1 MAICAGCGIDTELH
15 ELGVPICTSCISK
28 RESSNPLLA
37 DLSLEIAHTRDL
49 YFKAM
54 RALAPFQAPGERRP
68 NGSRHGSEAM
78 RLEDRAKI
86 AGEKY
91 WEALRCYV
99 ETLRRETG
107 KSRSA

>member
-1 MAICAGCGIDTELH
+1 MAICAECGTDTELH

-28 RESSNPLLA
+28 RESLNPLLA
-37 DLSLEIAHTRDL
+37 GLSVEITHSRDL

-54 RALAPFQAPGERRP
+54 QELAPYQAPGQRLAK
-68 NGSRHGSEAM
+68 GSRHRSEAM

-91 WEALRCYV
+91 WEALRRYG